1 MARRNL
7 VSDGADLIRHVV
19 PKVIRPLR
27 SLWHEVIGF
36 LFLSLAFLGGLS
48 GFRKARNF
56 DGSPEILF
64 QLIITG
70 CFVLLMGGFGVS
82 SFLRARK
89 ISRS

>member
-1 MARRNL
+1 
-7 VSDGADLIRHVV
+7 
-19 PKVIRPLR
+19 
-27 SLWHEVIGF
+27 
-36 LFLSLAFLGGLS
+36 LAFLGGLS

-64 QLIITG
+64 QLIVTG
-70 CFVLLMGGFGVS
+70 LFVLIMGSFGVS